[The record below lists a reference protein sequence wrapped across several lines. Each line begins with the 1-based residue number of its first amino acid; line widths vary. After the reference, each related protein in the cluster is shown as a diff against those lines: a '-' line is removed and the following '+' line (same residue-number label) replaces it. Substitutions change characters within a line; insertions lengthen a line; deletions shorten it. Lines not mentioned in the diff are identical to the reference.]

1 MADPSKIQTPP
12 QAGAGP
18 QPADTTAS
26 YWHPVLDSAALRDAP
41 HAVQVLDQALVLWRD
56 AHALPHAWADRCP
69 HRGARLSLGRI
80 CAGQLECPY
89 HGWRFADTG
98 RCVQVPAL
106 PDFVPPAG
114 HSAQVF
120 AVQEAYGLIWVRL
133 REGPHSLPL
142 FAAETDAGLRT
153 VNCGPYDVATS
164 APRIVENFLD
174 MAHFSFVHEGW
185 LGERGRSAVDNY
197 DVQQTAT
204 GLVATNCRAWQPQ
217 SNLHSTQGA
226 MVEYRY
232 EVTAPFAAVLTKV
245 PPPGTTALAAW
256 RESIALFICP
266 LTAQSSRVWFRLAVA
281 DFDSPDTVL
290 QAFQHTIFMQD
301 QPVLESQ
308 TPRCLPLDPR
318 AELHTAADKA
328 SAAYRRFLKGAA
340 ITFGTC

>member
-1 MADPSKIQTPP
+1 MPLLPPSES
-12 QAGAGP
+12 AGRTGTSPREPGA
-18 QPADTTAS
+18 AVT
-26 YWHPVLDSAALRDAP
+26 YWHPVLDSAALRDSP
-41 HAVQVLDQALVLWRD
+41 CAVQVLDQALVLWRD
-56 AHALPHAWADRCP
+56 AQGLPHAWADRCP
-69 HRGARLSLGRI
+69 HRGARLSLGRV
-80 CAGQLECPY
+80 CDGHLECAY
-89 HGWRFADTG
+89 HGWRFAPTG

-133 REGPHSLPL
+133 IEGPHSLPL
-142 FAAETDAGLRT
+142 FAAETDPGLRT

-266 LTAQSSRVWFRLAVA
+266 VTAQSSRVWFRLAVA